1 MGQGRGCCQRIK
13 IWSTKMSKQIVNIEG
28 KINTLK
34 AKVSELEQRLGELEL
49 GRRLAILDRASVEK
63 KEQIRKRHIDT
74 SFELLQAK
82 DKIRELER
90 KSREMQNNAVTEVRK
105 REAKEL
111 QGVSDAV
118 FKKFSPAFKQIEK
131 LQSKL
136 SG

>member
-1 MGQGRGCCQRIK
+1 MN
-13 IWSTKMSKQIVNIEG
+13 KQITNFEG

-82 DKIRELER
+82 DTVRELEG
-90 KSREMQNNAVTEVRK
+90 KKRELENNAISKVK
-105 REAKEL
+105 QKEAKEL
-111 QGVSDAV
+111 QAVRDGVIKRFA
-118 FKKFSPAFKQIEK
+118 PAFKRIEK
-131 LQSKL
+131 LQSNL